1 MTSGNRRIGV
11 LGVGFGSAVHIPGF
25 RSEGWDVAALYSRN
39 EERARA
45 AAEADGVPDF
55 HTNAH
60 ELIERDDL
68 DAIAIATPPAPHH
81 EFALAALRSGKHV
94 LCEKPFALSAAQAE
108 EMRDVA
114 AETGRTAM
122 VAHEFRHTPQ
132 RAQIKELL
140 DAGYIGDFQMCTMEL
155 FLGRGGS
162 GGRGGRGVGGPP
174 PPMTWAS
181 RRSDGGGFL
190 GALGS
195 HFIDGLRYWFGDVE
209 TVTGHLETFQPN
221 RTDSDSGAL
230 VQSETDDSFTF
241 TLTFKNGGMATMACS
256 SAVTPA
262 RGARI
267 AVMGSAGTLYAEQG
281 GPNPAEDGAISGSQ
295 GGAPLAGIETPAR
308 LMPFSDDRDPRLMAF
323 RLLVRDF
330 NHGIDDGISPS
341 PNFVDAW
348 RCQQVLDAVRE
359 SSDTGR
365 TVRID

>member
-1 MTSGNRRIGV
+1 
-11 LGVGFGSAVHIPGF
+11 
-25 RSEGWDVAALYSRN
+25 
-39 EERARA
+39 
-45 AAEADGVPDF
+45 
-55 HTNAH
+55 
-60 ELIERDDL
+60 
-68 DAIAIATPPAPHH
+68 
-81 EFALAALRSGKHV
+81 
-94 LCEKPFALSAAQAE
+94 
-108 EMRDVA
+108 
-114 AETGRTAM
+114 M

-132 RAQIKELL
+132 REQIKELI
-140 DAGYIGDFQMCTMEL
+140 DDGYIGEFKLASLEL
-155 FLGRGGS
+155 YLSRGGS
-162 GGRGGRGVGGPP
+162 GTP

-181 RRSDGGGFL
+181 SRADGGGFL

-209 TVTGHLETFQPN
+209 AVMGRLDTFQPD
-221 RTDSDSGAL
+221 RTDDSGSV

-241 TLTFKNGGMATMACS
+241 TLTFKNGGSATMICS

-267 AVMGSAGTLYAEQG
+267 SVMGSEGTLFAEQSS
-281 GPNPAEDGAISGSQ
+281 PNPAEDGGILGSQ
-295 GGAPLAGIETPAR
+295 RGGPLEAIETPSR

-330 NHGIDDGISPS
+330 NRGIEEGTSPA

-359 SSDTGR
+359 SSDTGA

>member
-1 MTSGNRRIGV
+1 MTSGNRKIGI

-25 RSEGWDVAALYSRN
+25 RSEGWEVAAVYSRN
-39 EERARA
+39 EERARTA
-45 AAEADGVPDF
+45 AGENDVADYYTD
-55 HTNAH
+55 AY
-60 ELIERDDL
+60 ELINRDDL
-68 DAIAIATPPAPHH
+68 DAIAIATPPGPHH
-81 EFALAALRSGKHV
+81 EFAIAALKGGKHV
-94 LCEKPFALSAAQAE
+94 LCEKPFALSAAQAA

-132 RAQIKELL
+132 REQIKELL
-140 DAGYIGDFQMCTMEL
+140 DDGYIGEFKMASLEL
-155 FLGRGGS
+155 YLSRGG
-162 GGRGGRGVGGPP
+162 GGTL

-181 RRSDGGGFL
+181 RRAVGGGFL

-209 TVTGHLETFQPN
+209 TVTGRLDTFQPD
-221 RTDSDSGAL
+221 RTDPDTGAV

-241 TLTFKNGGMATMACS
+241 TLAFKNGGSATMTCS
-256 SAVTPA
+256 SAVIPA

-267 AVMGSAGTLYAEQG
+267 AVMGSEGTLFAEQDS
-281 GPNPAEDGAISGSQ
+281 PNPAEDGGILGSQ
-295 GGAPLAGIETPAR
+295 GGGPLEAIETPAR

-330 NHGIDDGISPS
+330 NRGIDEGTSPE

-348 RCQQVLDAVRE
+348 RCQQVLDAIRE

-365 TVRID
+365 TITID

>member
-1 MTSGNRRIGV
+1 MISGSRKIGI

-25 RSEGWDVAALYSRN
+25 RSEGWNVAAVYSRN

-45 AAEADGVPDF
+45 AAGENNVADHYTD
-55 HTNAH
+55 AY
-60 ELIERDDL
+60 ELIGRDDL
-68 DAIAIATPPAPHH
+68 DAIAIATPPGPHH
-81 EFALAALRSGKHV
+81 DFAIAALNAGKHV
-94 LCEKPFALSAAQAE
+94 ICEKPFALSAAQAA

-114 AETGRTAM
+114 EASGRTAM

-132 RAQIKELL
+132 REQIKELL
-140 DAGYIGDFQMCTMEL
+140 DHGYIGEFKMAALEL
-155 FLGRGGS
+155 YLSRGS
-162 GGRGGRGVGGPP
+162 RGTP

-181 RRSDGGGFL
+181 IRADGGGFL

-195 HFIDGLRYWFGDVE
+195 HFIDGLRYWFGDVK
-209 TVTGHLETFQPN
+209 TVTGRLDTFQPD
-221 RTDSDSGAL
+221 RTDDNGAV

-241 TLTFKNGGMATMACS
+241 TLTFKNGGSATMICS

-267 AVMGSAGTLYAEQG
+267 SVMGSSGTLFAEQDS
-281 GPNPAEDGAISGSQ
+281 PNPAEDGGIWGSQ
-295 GGAPLAGIETPAR
+295 GGGPLAPIETPAR

-330 NHGIDDGISPS
+330 NRGIDEGTSPT
-341 PNFVDAW
+341 PNFTDAW
-348 RCQQVLDAVRE
+348 RCQQILDAVRE

-365 TVRID
+365 TITIRLD

>member
-1 MTSGNRRIGV
+1 MTSGNRRIGI

-25 RSEGWDVAALYSRN
+25 RSEGWDVAAVYSRN
-39 EERARA
+39 EDRARTA
-45 AAEADGVPDF
+45 AGENDVADF
-55 HTNAH
+55 HTDAYEMIKRN
-60 ELIERDDL
+60 DL
-68 DAIAIATPPAPHH
+68 DAIAIATPPTPHH
-81 EFALAALRSGKHV
+81 DFAIAALNAGKHV
-94 LCEKPFALSAAQAE
+94 LCEKPFALSAAQAA

-114 AETGRTAM
+114 ASSDRTAM

-132 RAQIKELL
+132 REQIKELI
-140 DAGYIGDFQMCTMEL
+140 DDSYIGEFKLASLEL
-155 FLGRGGS
+155 YLSS
-162 GGRGGRGVGGPP
+162 GGNGTP

-181 RRSDGGGFL
+181 SRADGGGFL

-195 HFIDGLRYWFGDVE
+195 HFIDGLRYWFGDVD
-209 TVTGHLETFQPN
+209 TVTGQMSTFQPD
-221 RTDSDSGAL
+221 RTDDSGAI

-241 TLTFKNGGMATMACS
+241 TLTFKNGGSATMICS

-267 AVMGSAGTLYAEQG
+267 SVMGSKGTLFAEQNS
-281 GPNPAEDGAISGSQ
+281 PNPAEDGGILGSQ
-295 GGAPLAGIETPAR
+295 GGGPLEAIKTPAR
-308 LMPFSDDRDPRLMAF
+308 LMPFADDRDPRLMAF

-330 NHGIDDGISPS
+330 NRGIEEGTSPA

-348 RCQQVLDAVRE
+348 RCQQILDAVRE

>member
-1 MTSGNRRIGV
+1 LTSGNRRIGI

-25 RSEGWDVAALYSRN
+25 RSEGWDVAAVYSRN

-45 AAEADGVPDF
+45 AAGENDVADF
-55 HTNAH
+55 HTDAYEMISRN
-60 ELIERDDL
+60 DL
-68 DAIAIATPPAPHH
+68 DAIAIATPPTPHH
-81 EFALAALRSGKHV
+81 DFAIAALNAGKHV
-94 LCEKPFALSAAQAE
+94 LCEKPFALSAAQAA

-114 AETGRTAM
+114 AGSGLTAM

-132 RAQIKELL
+132 REQIKELMEH
-140 DAGYIGDFQMCTMEL
+140 GYIGEFKLAALEL
-155 FLGRGGS
+155 YLSRGG
-162 GGRGGRGVGGPP
+162 GGSP

-181 RRSDGGGFL
+181 SRADGGGFL

-209 TVTGHLETFQPN
+209 TVTGRLDTFQPD
-221 RTDSDSGAL
+221 RTDDSGSI
-230 VQSETDDSFTF
+230 VRSETDDSFTF
-241 TLTFKNGGMATMACS
+241 TLTFKNGGSATMICS

-267 AVMGSAGTLYAEQG
+267 SVMGNEGTLFAEQSS
-281 GPNPAEDGAISGSQ
+281 PNPAEDGGILGSQ
-295 GGAPLAGIETPAR
+295 GGGSLEAIETPAR

-330 NHGIDDGISPS
+330 NRGIEEGTSPA

>member
-1 MTSGNRRIGV
+1 MTSGNRRIGI

-25 RSEGWDVAALYSRN
+25 RSEGWDVTAVYSRN
-39 EERARA
+39 EERARTA
-45 AAEADGVPDF
+45 AGENDVSDF
-55 HTNAH
+55 HTDAYEMISRN
-60 ELIERDDL
+60 DL
-68 DAIAIATPPAPHH
+68 DAIAIATPPTPHH
-81 EFALAALRSGKHV
+81 DFAIAALNAGKHV
-94 LCEKPFALSAAQAE
+94 LCEKPFALSAAQAA

-114 AETGRTAM
+114 ASSGRTAM

-132 RAQIKELL
+132 REQIKELIE
-140 DAGYIGDFQMCTMEL
+140 DDYIGEFKLASLEL
-155 FLGRGGS
+155 YLSRGGD
-162 GGRGGRGVGGPP
+162 GTP

-181 RRSDGGGFL
+181 SRADGGGFL

-195 HFIDGLRYWFGDVE
+195 HFIDGLRYWFGDVD
-209 TVTGHLETFQPN
+209 TVTGQLSTFQPD
-221 RTDSDSGAL
+221 RTDDSGAI

-241 TLTFKNGGMATMACS
+241 TLTFKNGGSATMICS

-267 AVMGSAGTLYAEQG
+267 SVMGTSGTLYAEQNS
-281 GPNPAEDGAISGSQ
+281 PNPAEDGGILGSQ
-295 GGAPLAGIETPAR
+295 GGGPLEAIETPAR

-330 NHGIDDGISPS
+330 NRGIEEGTSPA

-348 RCQQVLDAVRE
+348 QCQQVLDAVRE